1 MYGVTFE
8 GDNLRIVLVRQE
20 KSRRMLPFAF
30 QVTDARARN
39 ATIIIIL
46 ILPMR
51 KCSSGKEKNEA
62 THTYAVKRL
71 IPIIIHTHVK

>member
-30 QVTDARARN
+30 QVTDAYTQDYYHHHHHHLRN
-39 ATIIIIL
+39 RNST
-46 ILPMR
+46 
-51 KCSSGKEKNEA
+51 GE
-62 THTYAVKRL
+62 
-71 IPIIIHTHVK
+71 